1 MRRHRLAIS
10 LALLFV
16 AVATIDVSA
25 QGKPYDPAALM
36 TAQRDAMKALS
47 FLDGT
52 WRGSAWTMLPN
63 GEKHAIT
70 QTERV
75 GAFLDGTVKVVE
87 GRGYDADGKVAFNAF
102 ATISYDPATKVY
114 TMRTYAM
121 GRHGDYVLTPTADG
135 VSWEIPAGPMTIRHT
150 ATVKDGKWHEVGDRI
165 MPGKEPVRFMELN
178 LERIGDTDWPA
189 GGAVPMK

>member
-1 MRRHRLAIS
+1 MGRHRFAVTLT
-10 LALLFV
+10 LLIV
-16 AVATIDVSA
+16 AFTTVNVSA
-25 QGKPYDPAALM
+25 QGKPYDPVALM
-36 TAQRDAMKALS
+36 NAQRDAMKALS

-63 GEKHAIT
+63 GEKHSIT

-75 GAFLDGTVKVVE
+75 GPFLDGAVKVVE

-102 ATISYDPATKVY
+102 ATISYDPATKAY
-114 TMRTYAM
+114 TMRSYAM
-121 GRHGDYVLTPTADG
+121 GRSGDYVLTPATDG

-189 GGAVPMK
+189 GGAVAMK